1 MDDRAKQL
9 IEWITANRSKDATVD
24 ANDLVTVIIHIWKL
38 PDPTVR
44 QIIKDAKTDIKVKP
58 PEPGSQDV
66 PTIS

>member
-24 ANDLVTVIIHIWKL
+24 ANDLVTVIIHIFKL
-38 PDPTVR
+38 PEPTVR
-44 QIIKDAKTDIKVKP
+44 EIIKQAKTDIKVKP
-58 PEPGSQDV
+58 QEAGPQDV